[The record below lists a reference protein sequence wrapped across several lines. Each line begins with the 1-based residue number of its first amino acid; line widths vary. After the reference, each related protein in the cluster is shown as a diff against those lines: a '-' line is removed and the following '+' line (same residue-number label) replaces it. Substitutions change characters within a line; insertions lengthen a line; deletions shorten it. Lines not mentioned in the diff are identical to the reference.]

1 MQQEEI
7 KALLDKELLRVV
19 ERYRRTYKDYK
30 IEYRTEVYK
39 EEVKKPEPFEQV
51 KEYKQEPLE
60 QDDTK
65 VEILDVVVA
74 NSPENENKK
83 SPGRALRARSKP
95 LKPREKKITDENGRK
110 WTSDKVKLKAEFM
123 RYQYERY
130 KKQCEEIGK
139 KPDYHREFMK
149 LVTDVYKTLR
159 DDEKV
164 ENDTLQWV

>member
-7 KALLDKELLRVV
+7 KALLDKELGRVV

-39 EEVKKPEPFEQV
+39 EEVYKPEV
-51 KEYKQEPLE
+51 KKQEVNEEEEEKEPKGQE
-60 QDDTK
+60 TK
-65 VEILDVVVA
+65 VEILDVIVA

-83 SPGRALRARSKP
+83 SPGRRSKP
-95 LKPREKKITDENGRK
+95 LKPREKKITDEKGRQ
-110 WTSDKVKLKAEFM
+110 WTSDKVRLKAEFM

-149 LVTDVYKTLR
+149 LVTDVYKTLK
-159 DDEKV
+159 DEEKV